1 MMRTGILLIG
11 VALTG
16 CSYLKSGSPT
26 ETAPTPTAAAAKP
39 STSRAPGAGLRLT
52 SSDALLKAMHDRYD
66 GKYLKTMSF
75 LQNNTQYTS
84 TGQEKKSQWYEHI
97 EAPGKLR
104 IVFLP
109 ATGKNG
115 LVQVNDKV
123 ASFDNGI
130 RVDFRPSINP
140 LLLLTSDVYVAP
152 VAMITRSLD
161 SLHVDTDI
169 MRNDEWEG
177 EPVYVVGAKA
187 GDTTSNQM
195 WVDRDHLRLVRFIQS
210 QKAGDRTMVSD
221 TRVTSYKEIDGF
233 DIPTEF
239 LVLRNGR
246 PVWREQYA
254 DVRINGE
261 FPAGTFDQA
270 RWNDIPIPQ

>member
-84 TGQEKKSQWYEHI
+84 TGQEKKSQWYEHL
-97 EAPGKLR
+97 EVPGKLR
-104 IVFLP
+104 IAFLP
-109 ATGKNG
+109 ATGKSG

-140 LLLLTSDVYVAP
+140 LLLLTADVYVSPMAS
-152 VAMITRSLD
+152 ITKGLD
-161 SLHVDTDI
+161 SLHVDTEIIRSD
-169 MRNDEWEG
+169 DWQG
-177 EPVYVVGAKA
+177 QPVYVVGAKA
-187 GDTTSNQM
+187 GDTTSNQF
-195 WVDRDHLRLVRFIQS
+195 WVDKDNLRLVRFIQRA
-210 QKAGDRTMVSD
+210 KNGDRTVVSD
-221 TRVTSYKEIDGF
+221 MRVQSYKEIEGF
-233 DIPTEF
+233 DIPT
-239 LVLRNGR
+239 
-246 PVWREQYA
+246 
-254 DVRINGE
+254 
-261 FPAGTFDQA
+261 
-270 RWNDIPIPQ
+270 